1 MPWGSW
7 VNELPTEFFMV
18 VHLAAF
24 AVGAT
29 FAWFAL
35 RRELTLL
42 GLGFSLFAAATGSA
56 KPAWASWSRRHSTT
70 RVASAVPGLAPDLL
84 VEEAS

>member
-18 VHLAAF
+18 VHIAAF

-29 FAWFAL
+29 FASAAFD
-35 RRELTLL
+35 RPGTYHYVSTLHRQDMD
-42 GLGFSLFAAATGSA
+42 GEVVV
-56 KPAWASWSRRHSTT
+56 R
-70 RVASAVPGLAPDLL
+70 
-84 VEEAS
+84 